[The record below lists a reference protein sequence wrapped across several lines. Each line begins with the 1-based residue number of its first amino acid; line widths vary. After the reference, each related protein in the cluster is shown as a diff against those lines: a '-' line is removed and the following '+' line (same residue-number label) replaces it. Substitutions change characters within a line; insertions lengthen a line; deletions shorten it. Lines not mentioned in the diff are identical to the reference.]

1 MTKAR
6 DLAGFASSS
15 VTTTAADGLVLKGDG
30 STTDVIIKNGANATV
45 ASVAD
50 GTVNIAAAGSI
61 TATGA
66 SVGALARGA
75 IQVGNSS
82 GVAAPLTI
90 GSNTQLLRSNGTTA
104 AWATVSS
111 DPAAVAFPSNWA
123 SPTNT
128 YTSSATW
135 SKGSLSDDAYVWFF
149 LLASGGGG
157 AEINAAIGGTPRLI
171 YGKAGLFNGA
181 AFVIGAAVTGSS
193 QNVGAI
199 ASNPT
204 TLTLSSGNG
213 GTIFSTP
220 TVNTNTILSVMTA
233 PNPSVSGTYLIGGP
247 AEKYS
252 FVTKTLPSGYEVMF
266 HGSYG
271 FDVVFGGAQG
281 QSPLRGGNAVTTSL
295 LSGNG
300 GTTAG
305 GLNGASPGG
314 GGAAGYNAGGT
325 GGTGAAGNVRVY
337 HV

>member
-15 VTTTAADGLVLKGDG
+15 VTTTASDGLVLKGDG
-30 STTDVIIKNGANATV
+30 SSTDVVIKNGANATV

-66 SVGALARGA
+66 SIGALARGA
-75 IQVGNSS
+75 IQIGNSS

-111 DPAAVAFPSNWA
+111 DPAAVVFPSNWA

-128 YTSSATW
+128 YTSSGTW

-149 LLASGGGG
+149 LLGGGSGG
-157 AEINAAIGGTPRLI
+157 AEVQSGIGGSVRLV
-171 YGKAGLFNGA
+171 YGKAGLFNGSA
-181 AFVIGAAVTGSS
+181 YVVGAARAGTD
-193 QNVGAI
+193 QNVSYILG
-199 ASNPT
+199 NPT
-204 TLTLSSGNG
+204 TLTLTSGKGSSV
-213 GTIFSTP
+213 FDTP
-220 TVNTNTILSVMTA
+220 TSDTDNILNVVTS
-233 PNPSVSGTYLIGGP
+233 PSAAVDGTYLNGSP
-247 AEKYS
+247 AEIYG
-252 FVTKTLPSGYEVMF
+252 FQTKTLPSGYENSF
-266 HGSYG
+266 TGSYG
-271 FDVVFGGAQG
+271 KDVVFGGGRG
-281 QSPLRGGNAVTTSL
+281 QAPQFGGNAVSTSL

-300 GTTAG
+300 GTTASI
-305 GLNGASPGG
+305 NGVSPGG
-314 GGAAGYNAGGT
+314 GGAAGQNAGNT